1 MKKFILSVLAVIFPF
16 LVFFII
22 DLPGAGLVALGL
34 QSTIIGWPVAIIWAF
49 KHVARVS
56 EEDKIKRAAAT
67 AAAAARAAA
76 EVQAEIDA
84 AARKAAREAR
94 RNMRDD
100 RD

>member
-1 MKKFILSVLAVIFPF
+1 MKKIILSILAVIFPF

-49 KHVARVS
+49 KHVIRVT
-56 EEDKIKRAAAT
+56 EADKLKQAAAA

-76 EVQAEIDA
+76 EVQAEINA
-84 AARKAAREAR
+84 ETKKAAREAR
-94 RNMRDD
+94 RKVGLDE
-100 RD
+100 

>member
-1 MKKFILSVLAVIFPF
+1 MKKVYSKCFGCHIPF

-56 EEDKIKRAAAT
+56 ERRIKSNELQPPQPQQQEQQQKYKPKLMPPPEKLHPEKRGET
-67 AAAAARAAA
+67 
-76 EVQAEIDA
+76 
-84 AARKAAREAR
+84 
-94 RNMRDD
+94 
-100 RD
+100 